1 MVLGIT
7 RSRFHVPW
15 QLVAIALS
23 LAGNYLGHH
32 HHGRAFHMTAH
43 AHFATYLWWYLM
55 LQLAFGV
62 FLKLHVLEGTTLRR
76 GVVMAHG
83 IVGKSF
89 PVVGWVQ
96 MIFGYRSLPLSPL
109 SSGTSEKN

>member
-32 HHGRAFHMTAH
+32 HHGRGFHMTAH
-43 AHFATYLWWYLM
+43 AHFATYIWWYLM

-83 IVGKSF
+83 LVGKSF